1 MQLCRGPCRKV
12 VTRGRGTA
20 LFEKFSGFHGLLLG
34 LAMSEVVSLS
44 KVQQLRR
51 LNKSELAEF
60 FGVSVQA
67 VDAWCRRGCPVV
79 RRASPGKPWVFDAL
93 DVARWKYETNGA
105 EGGIDPDDMT
115 PQDRKAWYDSET
127 RRRDLQIKDRELIP
141 TPEVEQAV
149 ATAFAAISQ
158 GLLSLPD
165 NIERRTGCSPEIVEA
180 VEQVLHSEMVSLADR
195 LQDLAPV
202 EVEHG

>member
-1 MQLCRGPCRKV
+1 
-12 VTRGRGTA
+12 
-20 LFEKFSGFHGLLLG
+20 
-34 LAMSEVVSLS
+34 MSEVVSLS

-60 FGVSVQA
+60 FDVSVQA
-67 VDAWCRRGCPVV
+67 IDGWCRRGCPAV
-79 RRASPGKPWVFDAL
+79 RRGAPGRPWVFDAL
-93 DVARWKYETNGA
+93 EVARWKYEQSEA
-105 EGGIDPDDMT
+105 PGGVDPDDMT

-127 RRRDLQIKDRELIP
+127 RRRELQVMDRELIP
-141 TPEVEQAV
+141 ASEVEQAV

-180 VEQVLHSEMVSLADR
+180 VEQVLHAEMVSLAER

-202 EVEHG
+202 EIDHE